1 MCNPGVARSREQ
13 NPLAF
18 SLSRQ
23 KTTIRGKEQ
32 MTPVQEWPRYI
43 LAIECLHSSWVFE
56 AKNHRRLI
64 EDKGATQKGGILL
77 QESSSGEARACVLRR
92 EFALVGGALNPS
104 CPTAGVSGKGRIL
117 EILSAAAKPPS
128 AVHAKERGPG

>member
-1 MCNPGVARSREQ
+1 MP
-13 NPLAF
+13 
-18 SLSRQ
+18 
-23 KTTIRGKEQ
+23 
-32 MTPVQEWPRYI
+32 PVQEWPRYI
-43 LAIECLHSSWVFE
+43 LAIECPHSSWVFE
-56 AKNHRRLI
+56 AKHHRRLI
-64 EDKGATQKGGILL
+64 EAKGATQKGGILL